1 MKSPVWFRDRRP
13 EIRKPSRGLGFPWR
27 FMGDYTWVIS
37 GTILV
42 GHIRGLIAPLKTTPE
57 PPSKAQGGG
66 FSGFLLKSLLYS
78 KP

>member
-1 MKSPVWFRDRRP
+1 
-13 EIRKPSRGLGFPWR
+13 
-27 FMGDYTWVIS
+27 MGDYTWVIS

-66 FSGFLLKSLLYS
+66 FSGCLLKSLLYS